1 LVSWS
6 KRLEPA
12 ALPRAR
18 LGCGCESMIDIYMFE
33 GDIYVYVYDGISDSV
48 GERLKRKFG
57 GGLVFSG
64 WKMYI

>member
-1 LVSWS
+1 
-6 KRLEPA
+6 
-12 ALPRAR
+12 
-18 LGCGCESMIDIYMFE
+18 MIDIYMFE